1 MMVKEGI
8 RLKINKTKIIA
19 YSGILALLASMII
32 GLLGFSNNTRDIEHI
47 KNQLLTMHV
56 ENNIKLSLKY
66 ILSSYGT
73 LTHGNGT
80 LLDENGNSIEGK
92 YGVVD
97 SVLEDVGDQSTI
109 FVKVNNDFK
118 RISTNVMSSE
128 NERAIGTYL
137 GTDHNAY
144 DTVMR
149 GDIYIGEAKIL
160 GDNYYTAYD
169 PIKDENNNVIGLLF
183 VGVQTEKLDAIINVH
198 DTKMNNIDILIII
211 FRTIS
216 LGALIA
222 LVATA
227 TSSSKPAQGSP
238 PLTKQSLNTTP
249 PEDSKA

>member
-1 MMVKEGI
+1 M
-8 RLKINKTKIIA
+8 KINKTKIIA

-32 GLLGFSNNTRDIEHI
+32 GLLGFSNNTKDIEHI

-73 LTHGNGT
+73 LTPGNGT

-149 GDIYIGEAKIL
+149 GDIYIGEAQIL

-169 PIKDENNNVIGLLF
+169 PIKDDNNNVIGLLF

-211 FRTIS
+211 FRAIS

-227 TSSSKPAQGSP
+227 ASNSKPTQGST
-238 PLTKQSLNTTP
+238 PLTK
-249 PEDSKA
+249 

>member
-1 MMVKEGI
+1 M
-8 RLKINKTKIIA
+8 KINKTKIIA
-19 YSGILALLASMII
+19 YSGIIALLASMII
-32 GLLGFSNNTRDIEHI
+32 GLLGFSNHSQDIEHI
-47 KNQLLTMHV
+47 KNQLLTIHV
-56 ENNIKLSLKY
+56 ENNIKLSLRY
-66 ILSSYGT
+66 IMSSYGT

-118 RISTNVMSSE
+118 RISTNVMSDE

-137 GTDHNAY
+137 GTEHNAY
-144 DTVMR
+144 DTVIR

-169 PIKDENNNVIGLLF
+169 PIKDKNNNVIGLLF
-183 VGVQTEKLDAIINVH
+183 VGVPTKELDAIINLH
-198 DTKMNNIDILIII
+198 DTKMNNIDILIIV
-211 FRTIS
+211 FRAIS

-227 TSSSKPAQGSP
+227 ANNSKSTQGSP
-238 PLTKQSLNTTP
+238 PLTKQSINKTPP
-249 PEDSKA
+249 PEDGKA